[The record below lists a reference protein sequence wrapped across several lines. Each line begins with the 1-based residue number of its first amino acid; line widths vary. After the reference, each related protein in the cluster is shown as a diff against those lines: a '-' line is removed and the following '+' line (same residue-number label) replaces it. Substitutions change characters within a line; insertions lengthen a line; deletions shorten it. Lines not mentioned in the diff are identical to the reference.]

1 MRTYFTSL
9 PPNTVKQKLPQ
20 PHYSKVKTTTPSKF
34 KQVAVKF
41 RTPKRAAA
49 YDTVGCTEL
58 QNETNRTT
66 AIVKLTTD
74 HFPEVYRSGCQH
86 SQPARSSH
94 ARRPVHRANQHLLSC
109 AHHNEDEDAA
119 EPVCDPSPHHSK
131 SAHAHTHTVQTEEER

>member
-1 MRTYFTSL
+1 MK
-9 PPNTVKQKLPQ
+9 PKAPQ
-20 PHYSKVKTTTPSKF
+20 PRYGKDNNIIQIQAGSSKF
-34 KQVAVKF
+34 II
-41 RTPKRAAA
+41 PKRAAA

-119 EPVCDPSPHHSK
+119 EPVCDPSPRHSK
-131 SAHAHTHTVQTEEER
+131 SAHAHTHTQYKQRKSVRTSTIS